1 MWEICTHVTGNY
13 FHQLTFGYSCLYWFS
28 SKVITFHIKMFF
40 VVVVLSVEYNS
51 GAYVLSSTLTKKTE
65 KRKAIQ
71 MKISGNILAST

>member
-1 MWEICTHVTGNY
+1 
-13 FHQLTFGYSCLYWFS
+13 
-28 SKVITFHIKMFF
+28 MFF